1 MALAVQIVPHRAAF
15 PAAMMIRPRTRRLQ
29 RLGRFGALTPDQA
42 AQQAMPTSTISSRAG
57 FTQTVYND
65 ILQAAQNGNFVAFNP
80 TGCTGIQ
87 PSGAQLALVG
97 ASAGSSAAKL
107 ALTLAGVAGPAGL
120 IVAGIG
126 AAINIFGALFSH
138 HAQAVALEQKT
149 VCAAVPAASDS
160 ITAITQAV
168 QNGTVPPQTGI
179 QMLQNLQAQFSQQV
193 APIIKNNS
201 SQCNAACVWVK
212 MLQAIVAELSSQFQD
227 MANAQQAQAQSQAAA
242 AQQAQSNPAAVA
254 SNPVAAVQNTVN
266 TTAAQI
272 GVPSW
277 TLYAA
282 AGLLLFL
289 VVSK

>member
-1 MALAVQIVPHRAAF
+1 MPLAIQIVPDRAAF
-15 PAAMMIRPRTRRLQ
+15 PASMMIRPRARRMQ

-42 AQQAMPTSTISSRAG
+42 AQQAMPTSTISSKAG
-57 FTQTVYND
+57 FTQAVYND
-65 ILQAAQNGNFVAFNP
+65 ILQAAQTGNFVAFNP
-80 TGCTGIQ
+80 SGCTSIK
-87 PSGAQLALVG
+87 PSGAQLVLTGVSGATAAASLAL
-97 ASAGSSAAKL
+97 KL
-107 ALTLAGVAGPAGL
+107 AAVAGPAGL
-120 IVAGIG
+120 IVAGVG
-126 AAINIFGALFSH
+126 AAIQIFGALFAH

-179 QMLQNLQAQFSQQV
+179 QMLQNLQAQFAQQV
-193 APIIKNNS
+193 SPIIKNNS

-227 MANAQQAQAQSQAAA
+227 MANAQQAQSATASSNPIAAA
-242 AQQAQSNPAAVA
+242 GNVVS
-254 SNPVAAVQNTVN
+254 S
-266 TTAAQI
+266 TATQL

-277 TLYAA
+277 ALYAA
-282 AGLLLFL
+282 AGLLLFV